1 MSLSGRQKI
10 HDEHYQ
16 TQEGKHTSRSPV
28 QSFGRCLIG
37 KPGGQPCPY
46 KREKDTEQ
54 QGRNIRNPS
63 DGKVGNRAGKCREG
77 HDKDAGS
84 YCRFQFIAQN
94 TGEDKKHHHSA
105 AGSDKAADKSDQGS
119 AEK

>member
-10 HDEHYQ
+10 HDDHYQ

-28 QSFGRCLIG
+28 QSFGRCFIG

-63 DGKVGNRAGKCREG
+63 DGKVGTAPVNAV
-77 HDKDAGS
+77 
-84 YCRFQFIAQN
+84 
-94 TGEDKKHHHSA
+94 
-105 AGSDKAADKSDQGS
+105 KAMIKTLVPTAVFSS
-119 AEK
+119 